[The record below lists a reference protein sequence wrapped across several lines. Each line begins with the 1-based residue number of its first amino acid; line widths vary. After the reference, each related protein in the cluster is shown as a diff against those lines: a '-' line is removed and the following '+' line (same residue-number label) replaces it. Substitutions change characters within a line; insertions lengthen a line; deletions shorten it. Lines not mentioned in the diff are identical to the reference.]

1 MGSNVS
7 GAAHGATGGATPGG
21 TGGATPGGT
30 SGATA
35 TGPVGAAVGSRPS
48 PARQRRIVVGID
60 GSAPSKAALRWA
72 VGQAALTGATVHA
85 VAAWEYPS
93 LYGWFAPMV
102 DDGFERTASRA
113 LSAEISEILGPERP
127 VEVRE
132 SLVLGHAAE
141 VLLEAAEDAD
151 LLVLGSRGRGTFT
164 RTLLGSVS
172 TRCAVHGSCPVV
184 IVRSDG
190 TATVPSGAAAAESA
204 AATTAVAAESAASG
218 GEGGGRAVRTK
229 DWQLSLHVVE
239 DRDTTRVHAVLDADG
254 NVLHSDARSRRNPR
268 DTPAPQVGDEFAVGR
283 ALVDL
288 GHQLLRAG
296 VHGATGPAEE

>member
-1 MGSNVS
+1 MGSS
-7 GAAHGATGGATPGG
+7 QL
-21 TGGATPGGT
+21 
-30 SGATA
+30 S
-35 TGPVGAAVGSRPS
+35 PVGGEPPIVGEDRSF
-48 PARQRRIVVGID
+48 PARERRIVVGID
-60 GSAPSKAALRWA
+60 GSDPSKAALRWA
-72 VGQAALTGATVHA
+72 VGQAVLTGATVHA

-102 DDGFERTASRA
+102 DDGFERTARRT
-113 LSAEISEILGPERP
+113 LSAEINEILGPDRL

-141 VLLEAAEDAD
+141 VLLEAAEGAD
-151 LLVLGSRGRGTFT
+151 LLVLGSRGRGTFA

-172 TRCAVHGSCPVV
+172 ARCAVHGACPVV
-184 IVRSDG
+184 IVRADG
-190 TATVPSGAAAAESA
+190 TAAAPSR
-204 AATTAVAAESAASG
+204 AVAAGAEQ
-218 GEGGGRAVRTK
+218 RAPGTVRTK

-239 DRDTTRVHAVLDADG
+239 DEDTTRVHAVLDADG

-268 DTPAPQVGDEFAVGR
+268 DAPAPEVGDEFAVGR

-296 VHGATGPAEE
+296 VHGATGPTEE

>member
-1 MGSNVS
+1 MGSNQPA
-7 GAAHGATGGATPGG
+7 GTRPAGIRPAPGRAH
-21 TGGATPGGT
+21 
-30 SGATA
+30 
-35 TGPVGAAVGSRPS
+35 
-48 PARQRRIVVGID
+48 RIVVGVD

-72 VGQAALTGATVHA
+72 IGQAVLTGATVHA

-102 DDGFERTASRA
+102 DDGFELTARRT
-113 LSAEISEILGPERP
+113 LSAEVNEVVGPERS

-151 LLVLGSRGRGTFT
+151 LLVLGSRGRGTFA

-172 TRCAVHGSCPVV
+172 TRCAVHGVCPVV
-184 IVRSDG
+184 IVRADG
-190 TATVPSGAAAAESA
+190 TASA
-204 AATTAVAAESAASG
+204 PPLPEAVA
-218 GEGGGRAVRTK
+218 GEQAPDAVRTK

-254 NVLHSDARSRRNPR
+254 NVLHSDALARRNPH
-268 DTPAPQVGDEFAVGR
+268 DTPTPAVGDEFAVGR

-296 VHGATGPAEE
+296 VHSATGPAEE

>member
-1 MGSNVS
+1 MAGN
-7 GAAHGATGGATPGG
+7 GTTDTGITGGGTTGSGTTG
-21 TGGATPGGT
+21 TG
-30 SGATA
+30 
-35 TGPVGAAVGSRPS
+35 
-48 PARQRRIVVGID
+48 RRIVVGID

-72 VGQAALTGATVHA
+72 VGQAVLTGATVHA

-102 DDGFERTASRA
+102 DDGFEQSARRT
-113 LSAEISEILGPERP
+113 LTAEVDEVIGARRP
-127 VEVRE
+127 VPVTE

-141 VLLEAAEDAD
+141 ALLEAAEDAD
-151 LLVLGSRGRGTFT
+151 LLVLGSRGRGTFA

-184 IVRSDG
+184 IVRADG
-190 TATVPSGAAAAESA
+190 TAAAPAPLAAAATASEA
-204 AATTAVAAESAASG
+204 A
-218 GEGGGRAVRTK
+218 GGGQTAVRTK

-254 NVLHSDARSRRNPR
+254 TVLHSDALAHRNPL
-268 DTPAPQVGDEFAVGR
+268 DAPAPAVGDDFAVGR

-296 VHGATGPAEE
+296 THGATGSAEE

>member
-1 MGSNVS
+1 MASNA
-7 GAAHGATGGATPGG
+7 GTG
-21 TGGATPGGT
+21 TGGTVGDAESSGTGGT
-30 SGATA
+30 VGSTAGGGAGGGA
-35 TGPVGAAVGSRPS
+35 IGGPTGSPVGSLLRNPPF
-48 PARQRRIVVGID
+48 PARERRIVVGID

-72 VGQAALTGATVHA
+72 VGQAVLTGATVHA

-102 DDGFERTASRA
+102 DDGFERTARRT
-113 LSAEISEILGPERP
+113 LSAEINEILGPERP

-151 LLVLGSRGRGTFT
+151 LLVLGSRGRGTFA

-172 TRCAVHGSCPVV
+172 ARCAVHGSCPVV

-190 TATVPSGAAAAESA
+190 TATPAPQPAAGT
-204 AATTAVAAESAASG
+204 TTAEDDRSAGAG
-218 GEGGGRAVRTK
+218 GHTVQTK
-229 DWQLSLHVVE
+229 DWQLTLHVVE

-268 DTPAPQVGDEFAVGR
+268 DAPAPQVGDEFAVGR

-296 VHGATGPAEE
+296 VHDATGPTEE

>member
-1 MGSNVS
+1 MTDMQP
-7 GAAHGATGGATPGG
+7 APGR
-21 TGGATPGGT
+21 A
-30 SGATA
+30 
-35 TGPVGAAVGSRPS
+35 
-48 PARQRRIVVGID
+48 RRIVVGID
-60 GSAPSKAALRWA
+60 GSEPSKAALRWA
-72 VGQAALTGATVHA
+72 LDQAVLTGATVHA

-102 DDGFERTASRA
+102 DEGFEQAARRTLAAEVNEIVGPQRA
-113 LSAEISEILGPERP
+113 
-127 VEVRE
+127 VKVRE

-151 LLVLGSRGRGTFT
+151 LLVLGSRGRGTFA

-172 TRCAVHGSCPVV
+172 TRCAAHGVCPVV
-184 IVRSDG
+184 IVRAEG
-190 TATVPSGAAAAESA
+190 TAT
-204 AATTAVAAESAASG
+204 AATGSPVTEQAEQT
-218 GEGGGRAVRTK
+218 VRTK

-254 NVLHSDARSRRNPR
+254 KVLHSDSLARRNPR
-268 DTPAPQVGDEFAVGR
+268 DTPAPAIGDEFAVGR

-296 VHGATGPAEE
+296 VHSATGPAEE

>member
-1 MGSNVS
+1 MDSERP
-7 GAAHGATGGATPGG
+7 APGR
-21 TGGATPGGT
+21 A
-30 SGATA
+30 
-35 TGPVGAAVGSRPS
+35 
-48 PARQRRIVVGID
+48 RRIVVGID

-72 VGQAALTGATVHA
+72 VGQAVLTGATVHA

-102 DDGFERTASRA
+102 DDGFERTALRT
-113 LSAEISEILGPERP
+113 LTIEVDEVVGPDRP

-151 LLVLGSRGRGTFT
+151 LLVLGSRGRGTFA

-172 TRCAVHGSCPVV
+172 TRCAVHGACPVV
-184 IVRSDG
+184 IVRADG
-190 TATVPSGAAAAESA
+190 TAAATPGAATVAEAAAAG
-204 AATTAVAAESAASG
+204 ATAERATAGAVA
-218 GEGGGRAVRTK
+218 RTK

-239 DRDTTRVHAVLDADG
+239 DEDTTRVHAVLDADG
-254 NVLHSDARSRRNPR
+254 DVLHSDTLARRNPH
-268 DTPAPQVGDEFAVGR
+268 DAPAPAVGDDFAVGR

-296 VHGATGPAEE
+296 VRDATGPAETE